1 MIRETKQNCQENR
14 SYVVD
19 WLDKQEEESVIYVSL
34 GSGYT
39 MSYKQ
44 IKEMAL
50 GLELSGKKFVWSL
63 RPPSTKNGADH
74 YLTAGEENET
84 THASKLEP
92 SNSFPHEFY
101 RIQSNGI
108 VVMDWAPQLDI
119 LKHPSI
125 GGFVSHCGWNSVI
138 ESVSCGVPIVA
149 WPLFADQRMNAAM
162 LEEEKVSIAIRL
174 NVTMSTKVVGR
185 EDIAKAIRK
194 IMDKDDI
201 EGCAIR
207 KRVKELKHRAEKA
220 WSQDGS
226 SYFTLSKI
234 NHSNG
239 VSELIGILKR
249 TRTLS

>member
-1 MIRETKQNCQENR
+1 
-14 SYVVD
+14 
-19 WLDKQEEESVIYVSL
+19 
-34 GSGYT
+34 
-39 MSYKQ
+39 
-44 IKEMAL
+44 
-50 GLELSGKKFVWSL
+50 
-63 RPPSTKNGADH
+63 
-74 YLTAGEENET
+74 
-84 THASKLEP
+84 
-92 SNSFPHEFY
+92 
-101 RIQSNGI
+101 
-108 VVMDWAPQLDI
+108 MDWAPQLDI

-194 IMDKDDI
+194 IMDKEDI